1 MNLSNMSIAELRD
14 LEEKTKREIK
24 KREGEEL
31 SRARDE
37 IMSIAQKLGVP
48 LKHILATQGKVKTG
62 KTATQYQHPDNA
74 ALHWSGRG
82 RKPGWIKEWLDAGNA
97 LESLRG

>member
-1 MNLSNMSIAELRD
+1 MNLSNMSLAELRD

-24 KREGEEL
+24 TREVEEL

-48 LKHILATQGKVKTG
+48 LKHILATQGKAKAG

-74 ALHWSGRG
+74 ALQWSGRG
-82 RKPGWIKEWLDAGNA
+82 RKPGWIKQWLDAGNA